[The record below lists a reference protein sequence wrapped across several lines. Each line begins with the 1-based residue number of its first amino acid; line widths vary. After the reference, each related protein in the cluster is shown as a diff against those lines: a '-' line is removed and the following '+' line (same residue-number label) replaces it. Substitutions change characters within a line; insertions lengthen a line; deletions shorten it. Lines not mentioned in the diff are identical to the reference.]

1 MKKDRVELLLERSF
15 LYDPN
20 IYMTVVVTIE
30 GEVEE
35 ERICEAV
42 KKAYTQCQTTM
53 SRVVLD
59 DWGRVYFEKMQE
71 TGCKVLVEKRDWL
84 EILREN
90 ERSASIAAAK
100 VMRITI
106 LVFALVVVLDILGIF
121 VVDLGTM
128 FAAFGISAAL
138 LLIPT
143 LVVRMAKQ
151 GAGWVKYIIVLCAV
165 LFTVIVTLTMS
176 WHAVLL
182 FVYPIAIASLYFSG
196 KLNIFAT
203 VFTIVGVSAGQVAAY
218 QFDYVTDQNFE
229 SMSDVVLF
237 GIIPR
242 ALVLLAVS
250 AIFTML
256 CRRTTS
262 MLGSLMGA
270 EQQRLMREKSLEVS
284 EKLLETVTDLDKIS
298 AATAA
303 ANRRIADESG
313 NVMRDSEQNFRYIQS
328 VEENMALIAQNLT
341 NLSDMSEKI
350 TYLTEQAERITA
362 ENNAV
367 MARASESM
375 DGICRGTDESKK
387 IIARLSEQSERIV
400 QIAKVITSISQ
411 QTNLLAVN
419 ASIEASRAG
428 AAGKSFAV
436 VAQEIKKLSEQ
447 TNTATAEIGGI
458 IEQVTGNITATVAA
472 MEKNSA
478 LTRDG
483 MESMEQV
490 KRSAEHISASNAEI
504 ARHITAMNSVI
515 GDVAE
520 SGEDVSHKLVDVSGN
535 VRNNC
540 GAVQHVAAAIEEN
553 SAGTANLGTM
563 VKSIKTMAEEL
574 ETLSK

>member
-1 MKKDRVELLLERSF
+1 MEL
-15 LYDPN
+15 
-20 IYMTVVVTIE
+20 
-30 GEVEE
+30 
-35 ERICEAV
+35 
-42 KKAYTQCQTTM
+42 
-53 SRVVLD
+53 
-59 DWGRVYFEKMQE
+59 
-71 TGCKVLVEKRDWL
+71 
-84 EILREN
+84 LREN

-106 LVFALVVVLDILGIF
+106 LVFALVVLLDILGIF
-121 VVDLGTM
+121 VIDLGTM
-128 FAAFGISAAL
+128 FTAFGISTAL

-143 LVVRMAKQ
+143 VTVRVAKQ
-151 GAGWVKYIIVLCAV
+151 GGTWVKYVIVLCAV
-165 LFTVIVTLTMS
+165 LFTVIVTVTMS

-182 FVYPIAIASLYFSG
+182 YVYPIALASLYFSSG
-196 KLNIFAT
+196 LNIFAMIL
-203 VFTIVGVSAGQVAAY
+203 TIAGVSAGQIAAY
-218 QFDYVTDQNFE
+218 HFNYVTDHNYDN
-229 SMSDVVLF
+229 MNDVVMF

-242 ALVLLAVS
+242 ALILLAIA
-250 AIFTML
+250 AIFIML

-284 EKLLETVTDLDKIS
+284 EKLLETVTDLDRIS
-298 AATAA
+298 ATTAE

-341 NLSDMSEKI
+341 HLSDMSEKI

-375 DGICRGTDESKK
+375 DGICRGTEESKE

-447 TNTATAEIGGI
+447 TNDATAEIGGI
-458 IEQVTGNITATVAA
+458 IEQVTGNITATVTA
-472 MEKNSA
+472 MEKNTA

-504 ARHITAMNSVI
+504 ARHITAMNNVI

-520 SGEDVSHKLVDVSGN
+520 NGENVSHKLVDVSGN

-540 GAVQHVAAAIEEN
+540 GAVQHVVAAIEEN
-553 SAGTANLGTM
+553 SAGTANLGIM

-574 ETLSK
+574 EMLSK